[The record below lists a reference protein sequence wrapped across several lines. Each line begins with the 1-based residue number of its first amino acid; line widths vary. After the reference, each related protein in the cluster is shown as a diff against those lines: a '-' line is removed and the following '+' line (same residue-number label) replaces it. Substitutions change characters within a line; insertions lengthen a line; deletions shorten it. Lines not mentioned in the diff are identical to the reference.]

1 MAEETTI
8 PEDLRYTQDHEWIEI
23 EDGVATVGITDY
35 AQGELGDVVY
45 VELPDIGENTVQGKP
60 FGLVEAV
67 KTVADLYAPVS
78 GEVVEINIHLDK
90 NPGLINESPYEEGWV
105 VKIRV
110 QDESELETLLDAKGY
125 ADHIGA

>member
-1 MAEETTI
+1 MAETTI
-8 PEDLRYTQDHEWIEI
+8 PQDLRYTEDHEWVEI
-23 EDGVATVGITDY
+23 EEGVATVGITDY

-45 VELPDIGENTVQGKP
+45 AELPEIGDTAVQGKP

-67 KTVADLYAPVS
+67 KTVADLFAPVS
-78 GEVVEINIHLDK
+78 GEVVEVNHLLGK

-105 VKIRV
+105 IKIKLS
-110 QDESELETLLDAKGY
+110 DESELGALLDAKGY

>member
-1 MAEETTI
+1 MAETTI
-8 PEDLRYTQDHEWIEI
+8 PDQLRYTDDHEWVEV
-23 EDGVATVGITDY
+23 EDDIATVGITDY

-45 VELPDIGENTVQGKP
+45 VELPEIGERAVQGKA

-78 GEVVEINIHLDK
+78 GEIVDVNHLLGK
-90 NPGLINESPYEEGWV
+90 NPGLINQSPYEEGWIIKIK
-105 VKIRV
+105 VK
-110 QDESELETLLDAKGY
+110 DESEMDNLMSAKGY

>member
-1 MAEETTI
+1 MAETTI
-8 PEDLRYTQDHEWIEI
+8 PQELKYTEDHEWVEI
-23 EDGVATVGITDY
+23 EEGVATIGITDY

-45 VELPDIGENTVQGKP
+45 AELPEIGEAAVQGKP

-78 GEVVEINIHLDK
+78 GEVVEVNHLLSK

-105 VKIRV
+105 IKIKLS
-110 QDESELETLLDAKGY
+110 DESELTALLDAKGY

>member
-1 MAEETTI
+1 MAEETNI
-8 PEDLRYTQDHEWIEI
+8 PEDLRYTQDHEWVEI
-23 EDGVATVGITDY
+23 EEGVATVGITDY

-45 VELPDIGENTVQGKP
+45 VELPDIGENAVQGKP

-78 GEVVEINIHLDK
+78 GEVVEINIHLNK

-105 VKIRV
+105 VKIRL